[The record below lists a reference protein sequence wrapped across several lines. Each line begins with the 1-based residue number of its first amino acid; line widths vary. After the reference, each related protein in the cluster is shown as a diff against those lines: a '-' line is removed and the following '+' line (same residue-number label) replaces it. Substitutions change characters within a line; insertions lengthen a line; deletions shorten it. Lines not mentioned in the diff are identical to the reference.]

1 MANKSYKIKCKNDDF
16 QVTEVSLMP
25 NIAVKKPSKR
35 SYSYVWIQKTGF
47 TTFDVLE
54 QIKNFF
60 NLKFDAVRSQGL
72 KDEDAIT
79 EQLVSVKKI
88 LTDEDIVAFN
98 KKHKFKNKFSRIKNI
113 VGYGM
118 EPVKERELHGNSFR
132 IVIRSLEKTLADN
145 FLGYILN
152 NKYLYFVNYY
162 DNQRFG
168 MPGGPYNTH
177 LIGKAIVENDWKQA
191 YEQMKITNNISSND
205 AIKKEKIKDFKEVFK
220 SINPKKIAFFVSAY
234 DSFLWNNQ
242 ASLTVRGNTKSKC
255 HLFENVGELHLPIN
269 YLSQCPPICAVDGYD
284 FVAEKFSVQPKAY
297 KRNLVIATTV
307 YASKPETDELHKGKK
322 KITVSFFLPTGSY
335 ATMII
340 KQIFLR
346 LQDK

>member
-1 MANKSYKIKCKNDDF
+1 MSNMSYKLKCKNDDF

-25 NIAVKKPSKR
+25 DIALKGPTI
-35 SYSYVWIQKTGF
+35 YSYVWIQKSGF
-47 TTFDVLE
+47 TTFEVLE

-60 NLKFDAVRSQGL
+60 NLKFEDVRSQGL

-79 EQLVSVKKI
+79 EQLISIKKI
-88 LTDEDIVAFN
+88 LTGKDIVIFN
-98 KKHKFKNKFSRIKNI
+98 KKHKFKNKFSIIKNI
-113 VGYGM
+113 VGYGK

-132 IVIRSLEKTLADN
+132 IVIRNLEKTLADN
-145 FLGYILN
+145 FLSYILN
-152 NKYLYFVNYY
+152 NKCLYFINYY

-177 LIGKAIVENDWKQA
+177 LIGKAVVENDWKQA
-191 YEQMKITNNISSND
+191 YEQMKITNNISSD
-205 AIKKEKIKDFKEVFK
+205 TTSKKGDVADFKEIFK

-242 ASLTVRGNTKSKC
+242 ASLTVKDNTKSRC
-255 HLFENVGELHLPIN
+255 HLFENVGELHLPIDH
-269 YLSQCPPICAVDGYD
+269 LSQCPSICEVNGYD
-284 FVAEKFSVQPKAY
+284 FVPEKFSVQPKAY

-307 YASKPETDELHKGKK
+307 YASQLEVDELHKSKK

-346 LQDK
+346 L

>member
-1 MANKSYKIKCKNDDF
+1 
-16 QVTEVSLMP
+16 MP
-25 NIAVKKPSKR
+25 DITLKR
-35 SYSYVWIQKTGF
+35 PFKYSYVWIQKSAF
-47 TTFDVLE
+47 TTFEVLE
-54 QIKNFF
+54 KIKDFF
-60 NLKFDAVRSQGL
+60 NLKFDDVRSQGL

-79 EQLVSVKKI
+79 EQLISIKRV
-88 LTDEDIVAFN
+88 LTDKDIAVFN

-113 VGYGM
+113 VGYGR

-132 IVIRSLEKTLADN
+132 IVIRNLEKTLADN
-145 FLGYILN
+145 FLSYILN

-191 YEQMKITNNISSND
+191 YEQMKITSNVYSD
-205 AIKKEKIKDFKEVFK
+205 AATKKGDFADFKEIFK
-220 SINPKKIAFFVSAY
+220 SISPKKIAFFVSAY

-242 ASLTVRGNTKSKC
+242 ASLTVRENTKSKC
-255 HLFENVGELHLPIN
+255 HLFENVGELYLPIDH
-269 YLSQCPPICAVDGYD
+269 LSQCPSICEVDGFD
-284 FVAEKFSVQPKAY
+284 FLTEKFSVQPMVY
-297 KRNLVIATTV
+297 KRNLVIATIV
-307 YASKPETDELHKGKK
+307 YTSQPEIDELHKGKK